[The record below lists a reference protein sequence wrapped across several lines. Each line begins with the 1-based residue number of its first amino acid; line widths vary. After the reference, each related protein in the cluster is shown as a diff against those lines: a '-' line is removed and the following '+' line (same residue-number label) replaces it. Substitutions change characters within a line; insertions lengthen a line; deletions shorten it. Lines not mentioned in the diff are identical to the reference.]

1 MTIHEAAILGVADT
15 DVGRMPGVTTLDL
28 TARAAV
34 AAVADAGIELGD
46 LDGLITTVPLVGAF
60 PRHAAAD
67 AEYLGI
73 AEQLRHCESVSLGGA
88 SSLAGLLEAVRLV
101 RAGTCRSVLILAAD
115 TPRSGQDRS
124 ASVSAFAGMRH
135 PTWEQPFGM
144 LNVSAYALLAQAY
157 LHRYSLEPEALA
169 GIPVAMRD
177 FAAKNPHAIYR
188 EPLTAT
194 DVTESR
200 MISSPLRLLEC
211 SPVSDGGGALVVGQ
225 NGAAAGSD
233 NTPIGL
239 LGGSQ
244 GYVYDSVAYAGD
256 LSRTGCR
263 LSSRRAIADAGVSID
278 DIDVAL
284 LYDSYSITLALELE
298 EIGICPPGS
307 APEFVASGETSL
319 NGRLPVNTHGGLLSH
334 AHCGGAAGIHH
345 ITEAVRQLSG
355 RAVNQVSGARHALLH
370 AEGGILS
377 ANCTALLAN

>member
-1 MTIHEAAILGVADT
+1 MTTHDAAILGIADT
-15 DVGRMPGVTTLDL
+15 EVGRLHGVTTLDL
-28 TARAAV
+28 TARAAS
-34 AAVADAGIELGD
+34 AAIADAGIAIGE

-60 PRHAAAD
+60 PRHAAAV

-88 SSLAGLLEAVRLV
+88 SSLVGVLEAARLV
-101 RAGTCRSVLILAAD
+101 RTGACRSVLVLAAD
-115 TPRSGQDRS
+115 TPRSGQERS
-124 ASVSAFAGMRH
+124 TSVSTFAAMRH

-157 LHRYSLEPEALA
+157 LHRYSLEPDALA
-169 GIPVAMRD
+169 AVPVAMRE
-177 FAAKNPHAIYR
+177 FARTNPSAMYR
-188 EPLTAT
+188 APLTSAG
-194 DVTESR
+194 VTESR
-200 MISSPLRLLEC
+200 AVSSPLRLLEC
-211 SPVSDGGGALVVGQ
+211 SPVSDGGGAVVVGRTRSGHTDGVQ
-225 NGAAAGSD
+225 VEVVGGA
-233 NTPIGL
+233 
-239 LGGSQ
+239 Q

-263 LSSRRAIADAGVSID
+263 LSSRRALDATGID
-278 DIDVAL
+278 LDDVDVAL

-307 APEFVASGETSL
+307 APEFVASGGTSL
-319 NGRLPVNTHGGLLSH
+319 SGRLPVNTHGGLLSH

-355 RAVNQVSGARHALLH
+355 RAVNQVEDARVALLH

-377 ANCTALLAN
+377 ANCTALLRI

>member
-1 MTIHEAAILGVADT
+1 MTTRDAAILGIADT
-15 DVGRMPGVTTLDL
+15 DVGRLPGVTTLDL
-28 TARAAV
+28 TARAAA
-34 AAVADAGIELGD
+34 AAVADAGIELAA

-60 PRHAAAD
+60 PRHAAAV

-73 AEQLRHCESVSLGGA
+73 AEQLRHCGSVSLGGA

-101 RAGTCRSVLILAAD
+101 RTGTCRSVLVLAAD
-115 TPRSGQDRS
+115 TPRSGQERS

-157 LHRYSLEPEALA
+157 LHRYSLGPDALA
-169 GIPVAMRD
+169 GIPVAMREH
-177 FAAKNPHAIYR
+177 AAKNPDATYR
-188 EPLTAT
+188 EPLTAA
-194 DVTESR
+194 DVTRSR
-200 MISSPLRLLEC
+200 MVSSPLHLLEC
-211 SPVSDGGGALVVGQ
+211 SPVSDGGGALVVGRTR
-225 NGAAAGSD
+225 AAGSGG
-233 NTPIGL
+233 TEVGL

-263 LSSRRAIADAGVSID
+263 LSSRRALDDAGTDLAAV
-278 DIDVAL
+278 DVAL

-298 EIGICPPGS
+298 EVGICPPGS
-307 APEFVASGETSL
+307 APAFIASGGASL
-319 NGRLPVNTHGGLLSH
+319 TGRLPVNTHGGLLSH

-355 RAVNQVSGARHALLH
+355 RATNQVTNARLALLH

-377 ANCTALLAN
+377 ANCTALLAT

>member
-1 MTIHEAAILGVADT
+1 MTSFEAAILGVADT
-15 DVGRMPGVTTLDL
+15 DVGRLPGVTTLDL
-28 TARAAV
+28 TARAASG
-34 AAVADAGIELGD
+34 AVADAGIALAE

-60 PRHAAAD
+60 PRHAAAV
-67 AEYLGI
+67 AEHLGI

-101 RAGTCRSVLILAAD
+101 RTGACRTVLILAAD

-144 LNVSAYALLAQAY
+144 LNASAYALLAQAY
-157 LHRYSLEPEALA
+157 LHRYALSPDALA
-169 GIPVAMRD
+169 AIPVAMREY
-177 FAAKNPHAIYR
+177 AAKNPNATYR
-188 EPLTAT
+188 EPLATA

-211 SPVSDGGGALVVGQ
+211 SPVSDGGGALVVGRTTTTSGTQ
-225 NGAAAGSD
+225 
-233 NTPIGL
+233 IGL

-263 LSSRRAIADAGVSID
+263 LSSSRALDQAGTDLD
-278 DIDVAL
+278 DVDVAL

-298 EIGICPPGS
+298 EIGICPPGT
-307 APEFVASGETSL
+307 APEFVASGGTSL
-319 NGRLPVNTHGGLLSH
+319 SGRLPVNTHGGLLSH

-345 ITEAVRQLSG
+345 ITEAVRQLTG
-355 RAVNQVSGARHALLH
+355 RATSQVPDARVALLH

-377 ANCTALLAN
+377 ANCTALLAT